1 MGRNSMAS
9 LKKTSSSVASLVR
22 FTFFS
27 SLSAL
32 EIQSSNGSIP
42 SSTSP
47 HKSSPKTRKAQN
59 GSISGSTYSYYINL
73 LKSCIAQNALG
84 PGKQLHAHLYL
95 LGLGFDPSIA
105 TRLVHLYCDCNA
117 LRHAHLLFDR
127 IPKRNN
133 FLWNIL
139 IRGYAWNGPYEAA
152 TMLYYQMLEHALV
165 PDNYTFPFVLKACSA
180 LSAIELGREIHEH
193 VKNTVWEKDAF
204 VGAALIDMY
213 AKCGCVEDARAV
225 FDVILERDVILW
237 NSMLAAYSHNGCS
250 YESLALCREMALA
263 GIRAS
268 EGTLVTTISASADI
282 AVLPQGRELHGLSW
296 RCGFDSND
304 RVKTA
309 FVHMYA
315 KCGSVKVARTLFGLL
330 KGRDVVSWNA
340 MISGYAMHGYAAEA
354 LNLFE
359 EMREQSF
366 PDYITFVGV
375 LTACSHG
382 GLLNEGWKFF
392 ELMERNYNI
401 EPTVQHYTC
410 MVDLLGHCGRLDE
423 ARNLIRQM
431 KVIPDSGV
439 WGALLNSCKIH
450 GEMELAELALEK
462 LIELEPDD
470 AGNYVILSNIYAQAG
485 KWGKVVNLRNSM
497 TNRGIKKSVAYSWI
511 EVKNQVHS
519 FLTGDTSHPMYDEI
533 YAELKR
539 VEGLIKEAGYV
550 PDTVPV
556 FHDVEDDEKTHM
568 ICSHSERLA
577 IAFGLITTPPGY
589 RLLITKNLRV
599 CEDCHVAIKFISK
612 VTDREITIRDVNRY
626 HHFKNGSCSCGDC
639 W

>member
-1 MGRNSMAS
+1 MAS

-32 EIQSSNGSIP
+32 EIQSSNGSNP
-42 SSTSP
+42 SSTYP
-47 HKSSPKTRKAQN
+47 HKSSPKARKAQN
-59 GSISGSTYSYYINL
+59 GFINGSTYSCYTNL
-73 LKSCIAQNALG
+73 LKSCVAQKALG
-84 PGKQLHAHLYL
+84 PGKQLHARLYL

-105 TRLVHLYCDCNA
+105 TRLVHLYCDCNS

-139 IRGYAWNGPYEAA
+139 IRGYAWNGPYKAA
-152 TMLYYQMLEHALV
+152 IALYYQMLEHALV

-180 LSAIELGREIHEH
+180 LSVIELGRKIHEH
-193 VKNTVWEKDAF
+193 VKNTAWEKDAF

-213 AKCGCVEDARAV
+213 AKCGCVGDARAV
-225 FDVILERDVILW
+225 FDVIHERD
-237 NSMLAAYSHNGCS
+237 
-250 YESLALCREMALA
+250 
-263 GIRAS
+263 
-268 EGTLVTTISASADI
+268 
-282 AVLPQGRELHGLSW
+282 
-296 RCGFDSND
+296 
-304 RVKTA
+304 
-309 FVHMYA
+309 
-315 KCGSVKVARTLFGLL
+315 
-330 KGRDVVSWNA
+330 GRDVVSWNA

-375 LTACSHG
+375 LSACSHG

-392 ELMERNYNI
+392 ELMERDYNI

-410 MVDLLGHCGRLDE
+410 MVDLLGHCGQLDE
-423 ARNLIRQM
+423 AWNLIKQM
-431 KVIPDSGV
+431 KVVPDSGV

-485 KWGKVVNLRNSM
+485 KWGKVANLRNSM

-550 PDTVPV
+550 PDTVSV

-577 IAFGLITTPPGY
+577 IAFGLITTPPGS

-626 HHFKNGSCSCGDC
+626 HHFKSGSCSCGDY